1 MPVNFLDPLP
11 EVIVSYENGN
21 QETLFSYYPDE
32 ISFSE
37 EEFIGLTREEAL
49 RLKIEKDKKY
59 LQS

>member
-11 EVIVSYENGN
+11 EVIVSYENGH

-37 EEFIGLTREEAL
+37 DEFIRLTREEAL